1 MHNKCQQNMVL
12 MVFWFGENGKTA
24 GYEKQ
29 GTGNEVHEKPSI
41 TNLSPSGQTP

>member
-1 MHNKCQQNMVL
+1 MSAKYGFNGVL
-12 MVFWFGENGKTA
+12 VWRERKKA